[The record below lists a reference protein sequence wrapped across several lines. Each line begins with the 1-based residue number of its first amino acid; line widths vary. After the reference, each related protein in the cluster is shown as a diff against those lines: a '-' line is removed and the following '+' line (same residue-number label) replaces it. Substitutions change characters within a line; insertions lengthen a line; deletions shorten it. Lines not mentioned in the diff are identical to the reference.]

1 MGSGQADMN
10 YLSLFSGACGGDL
23 AFQHLLTDFKCV
35 GYVEYEPYPQAIIR
49 QRISDGLLDDAPIF
63 SDIKDFISEGWAEA
77 YQGMVDLVTAGFPC
91 QPFSVAGK
99 QLAEK
104 DSRNLWPETI
114 KAIRIIQP
122 TTVFLENVPNLL
134 TSEYALTIFRQLG
147 KNGYKV
153 LPPLKLGADDIGAN
167 HRRKRIWI
175 VAYSRNGRTSER
187 TGQSGA
193 NSIGDNG
200 EDRQAPTDHLSTSTE
215 SGLLANATKQN
226 DRGCDPKSIDRQIQ
240 QSGKCN
246 GKDNISESC
255 SVGKIKRGNERL
267 RPPTQ
272 DEESGGYHR
281 KRAPINVRGEW
292 WATEPAVG

>member
-1 MGSGQADMN
+1 LQPTPT
-10 YLSLFSGACGGDL
+10 YLSLFSGVEGGGL
-23 AFQHLLTDFKCV
+23 AFQHLIKPKFKCL
-35 GYVEYEPYPQAIIR
+35 GYVEIDDYCQRVIR
-49 QRISDGLLDDAPIF
+49 QRQKDGLLDEAPIF
-63 SDIKDFISEGWAEA
+63 GDIRTFISEGYAER
-77 YQGMVDLVTAGFPC
+77 YRGMVDLITAGFPC

-187 TGQSGA
+187 TGQSRA
-193 NSIGDNG
+193 KSPGDNG
-200 EDRQAPTDHLSTSTE
+200 EDREATTDHLSTSTE
-215 SGLLANATKQN
+215 SSLLANATKQN
-226 DRGCDPKSIDRQIQ
+226 DRGYNPESIDRQIQ
-240 QSGKCN
+240 QFGKCN
-246 GKDNISESC
+246 GKDNVSDSATAGLQIAPGARKKRLAKPSEC
-255 SVGKIKRGNERL
+255 C
-267 RPPTQ
+267 
-272 DEESGGYHR
+272 
-281 KRAPINVRGEW
+281 W
-292 WATEPAVG
+292 WASEPALG